1 VGGGGGRGGL
11 KETWLMERRGV
22 IIGEV
27 IMSKRWG
34 EGGGGGFPAYSE
46 NCENCKDNK

>member
-1 VGGGGGRGGL
+1 
-11 KETWLMERRGV
+11 MERRGV